1 MNDISC
7 NSKGL
12 TLTRWKKTQYKGCVR
27 TEKMVTPEGGDRV
40 DEAREERNKLF
51 LGNEKHSGLLQYA
64 EERVMGSYRKCKFLG
79 LT

>member
-1 MNDISC
+1 
-7 NSKGL
+7 
-12 TLTRWKKTQYKGCVR
+12 
-27 TEKMVTPEGGDRV
+27 MVTPEGGDRV